1 MSSDAHLRKDHGT
14 ASSTSP
20 YIDWG
25 PDLPSHYAGGRAR
38 LLVANT
44 TALYAVWESDLPSP
58 NSWRLELVV
67 QGALL
72 ETLDLP
78 GGIMD
83 AWLRAPAGAKGEV
96 VLMRDGVKV
105 ASLPFSMP
113 PAGPSEPAPEEAE
126 RWGRMVEG
134 VIIDASRVAG
144 YSLDEVSGPTS
155 VGSGYAGPR

>member
-14 ASSTSP
+14 PSPSSP

-38 LLVANT
+38 LLVANPH
-44 TALYAVWESDLPSP
+44 ALYLVWESDLPSP
-58 NSWRLELVV
+58 GAWRLELTV

-72 ETLDLP
+72 EALDLP

-83 AWLRAPAGAKGEV
+83 AWLTAPAGTRGEV
-96 VLMRDGVKV
+96 ALFRDGAKI
-105 ASLPFSMP
+105 ATLPFTTP

-126 RWGRMVEG
+126 RWGRLVEG
-134 VIIDASRVAG
+134 LMIDASRVAG
-144 YSLDEVSGPTS
+144 YSLDEVSGPAS
-155 VGSGYAGPR
+155 VGSGFAGAR